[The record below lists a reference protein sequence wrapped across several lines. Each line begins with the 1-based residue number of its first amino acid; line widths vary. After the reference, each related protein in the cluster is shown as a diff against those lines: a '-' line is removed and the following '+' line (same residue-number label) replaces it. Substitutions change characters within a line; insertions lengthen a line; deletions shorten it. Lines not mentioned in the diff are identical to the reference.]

1 MRTLGIDPGSLR
13 TGYGVVEDKRGGG
26 LCHVD
31 NGIVAPEPEW
41 EMPKRLSYIASHLRE
56 LIREFRPDAVSI
68 ETLFYAK
75 NVQSALKL
83 AQARGVAMLMAAEVP
98 LPVFEYTAGQIKQ
111 ATVGH
116 GRAEKHQVAEMVRM
130 ILGLPEVAAEDA
142 SDALAAA
149 ICHSQFANQPALL
162 RDTLSLM
169 KRGSGPRR

>member
-1 MRTLGIDPGSLR
+1 MRTLGIDPGSLK
-13 TGYGVVEDKRGGG
+13 TGYGVVEPKRGGG
-26 LCHVD
+26 LQHID
-31 NGIVAPEPEW
+31 NGIVMPEADW
-41 EMPKRLSYIASHLRE
+41 ELPRRLSYIAARLRE
-56 LIREFRPDAVSI
+56 LIREFKPEAVAI

-83 AQARGVAMLMAAEVP
+83 AHARGVAVLMAAEVP

-116 GRAEKHQVAEMVRM
+116 GRAEKHQVAEMVRL

-149 ICHSQFANQPALL
+149 ICHQQFANQPAVL
-162 RDTLSLM
+162 RDTLALM
-169 KRGSGPRR
+169 KRR